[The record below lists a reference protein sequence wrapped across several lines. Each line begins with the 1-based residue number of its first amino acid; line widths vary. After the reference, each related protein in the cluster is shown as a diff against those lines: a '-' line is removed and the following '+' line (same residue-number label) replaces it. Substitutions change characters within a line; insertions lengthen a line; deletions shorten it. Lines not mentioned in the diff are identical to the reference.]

1 MTYISMKE
9 TNEQQDLTVEKIL
22 DEYGD
27 ENAAPPEPELS
38 PKEKAVAE
46 ALAHAQTKEP
56 LRPESRQKKPAK
68 RTKVSFL
75 QAEHSDAEQ
84 MPMRVN
90 VPSGQKQEEPPS
102 DPPIRNFSD
111 DSPKIRRMSDSTR
124 AREIEKIK
132 KKNQKNKKKK
142 KAEVAQEEMPYA
154 KERPEGDYM
163 YTQIHGAKK
172 AQKRK
177 KVKRTPDV
185 GAAGTETISLTV
197 RDVVSVKQ
205 LEEPEPVQPIEV
217 EPAPRA
223 PKTSLDLSNTAVL
236 DSKEIDVTIKRS
248 KEEAEALTQKRREII
263 NKMEL
268 STVSDIRGDIAE
280 LKGAIGFRIFA
291 LLLVFVISGLIAL
304 GDLWN
309 FVWVNEM
316 NPVIAA
322 VIQFLLAI
330 AAAVVCLP
338 VLKNGFRRLL
348 SFQADTDSVAAAAFA
363 GCGAVT
369 GINVVLAIL
378 GMEMLPCYLPCA
390 VLALLLHSVGK
401 MLIISRELTNLRLAT
416 SHANCSGV
424 TIVEDEQRADALA
437 RGVLGDFP
445 ILAAMRHTDSL
456 IDFRKFTYSADLADR
471 FCRVAAPLTTIGA
484 IVAAVLLTLLK
495 AQSAM
500 YGVQL
505 FSMLAVAASCASITF
520 VVNLPLFNAT
530 RSLAKNGALL
540 LGYQSVD
547 DFYDTN
553 AVMIDAASLFPEGAV
568 HLAGVKMF
576 SNVNMEDTLL
586 CAASLASH
594 AGSVIGNI
602 FGEVLEGKEK
612 RLYPVENY
620 VYEDSLG
627 LCGWIHSQRVLLGSR
642 DLMKAHNIEGLP
654 SRSRE
659 AEMVGPNQEAVYLSV
674 SGNLSA
680 IFLVE
685 LRADRLVKF
694 WTKQCA
700 KRGVCLIMRSV
711 DPMITLNRIATTFEI
726 PASMLKIIPAR
737 MHGEYGRE
745 TAPVENMS
753 ASMACTGGFSS
764 LASLI
769 IATKV
774 LRSTAMFG
782 VFVQAVSVLL
792 GIGLVLMEAVLG
804 LGLTPAWML
813 IFQIGTSLLTMLTV
827 NIRRTY

>member
-1 MTYISMKE
+1 MVDLQKAVERGLIHSGGNGNAVSLQLFTVGLGVFCQRVSAAADKHRRRYAFELSVRCLDGRNIRILPTDALRE
-9 TNEQQDLTVEKIL
+9 EQLSHCLTVSGIQKPGKPGKVKEGIAKYLGRQVDAHIMEHQRGSCCKMTACRIADDGEASRIQSVLRSMFPEKQHRVPDL
-22 DEYGD
+22 
-27 ENAAPPEPELS
+27 L
-38 PKEKAVAE
+38 
-46 ALAHAQTKEP
+46 
-56 LRPESRQKKPAK
+56 LRVWEGLHIQLGVIDVYDK
-68 RTKVSFL
+68 RTAFFRHI
-75 QAEHSDAEQ
+75 QA
-84 MPMRVN
+84 
-90 VPSGQKQEEPPS
+90 
-102 DPPIRNFSD
+102 I
-111 DSPKIRRMSDSTR
+111 
-124 AREIEKIK
+124 
-132 KKNQKNKKKK
+132 
-142 KAEVAQEEMPYA
+142 
-154 KERPEGDYM
+154 
-163 YTQIHGAKK
+163 
-172 AQKRK
+172 
-177 KVKRTPDV
+177 
-185 GAAGTETISLTV
+185 
-197 RDVVSVKQ
+197 
-205 LEEPEPVQPIEV
+205 
-217 EPAPRA
+217 
-223 PKTSLDLSNTAVL
+223 
-236 DSKEIDVTIKRS
+236 
-248 KEEAEALTQKRREII
+248 
-263 NKMEL
+263 
-268 STVSDIRGDIAE
+268 
-280 LKGAIGFRIFA
+280 
-291 LLLVFVISGLIAL
+291 
-304 GDLWN
+304 
-309 FVWVNEM
+309 
-316 NPVIAA
+316 
-322 VIQFLLAI
+322 
-330 AAAVVCLP
+330 
-338 VLKNGFRRLL
+338 
-348 SFQADTDSVAAAAFA
+348 
-363 GCGAVT
+363 
-369 GINVVLAIL
+369 
-378 GMEMLPCYLPCA
+378 
-390 VLALLLHSVGK
+390 
-401 MLIISRELTNLRLAT
+401 
-416 SHANCSGV
+416 
-424 TIVEDEQRADALA
+424 
-437 RGVLGDFP
+437 
-445 ILAAMRHTDSL
+445 
-456 IDFRKFTYSADLADR
+456 
-471 FCRVAAPLTTIGA
+471 
-484 IVAAVLLTLLK
+484 
-495 AQSAM
+495 
-500 YGVQL
+500 
-505 FSMLAVAASCASITF
+505 
-520 VVNLPLFNAT
+520 
-530 RSLAKNGALL
+530 
-540 LGYQSVD
+540 
-547 DFYDTN
+547 
-553 AVMIDAASLFPEGAV
+553 AV

-654 SRSRE
+654 SRARE

>member
-1 MTYISMKE
+1 MDN
-9 TNEQQDLTVEKIL
+9 NEQQDLTLESIL
-22 DEYGD
+22 DEFGD

-38 PKEKAVAE
+38 PKDRAVAE
-46 ALAHAQTKEP
+46 ALAHAQGSQP
-56 LRPESRQKKPAK
+56 MRPESRPKKNAK

-75 QAEHSDAEQ
+75 QSEHSDAEQ

-90 VPSGQKQEEPPS
+90 VPSGQTRPEPPS

-132 KKNQKNKKKK
+132 KKNKKNKK
-142 KAEVAQEEMPYA
+142 ANVAPEEQPYA

-163 YTQIHGAKK
+163 YTQIHGAKR

-177 KVKRTPDV
+177 KVKRTPDL
-185 GAAGTETISLTV
+185 GAAGTETISLNV

-205 LEEPEPVQPIEV
+205 LPEPEPVQPIEV

-223 PKTSLDLSNTAVL
+223 AKTSIDLSNTAVL
-236 DSKEIDVTIKRS
+236 DPNEIDITIKRS

-280 LKGAIGFRIFA
+280 LKSAIGFRIFA
-291 LLLVFVISGLIAL
+291 LAVVFIISGLL
-304 GDLWN
+304 VVGTLWN
-309 FVWVNEM
+309 FVWIMEM
-316 NPVIAA
+316 NAVIAA
-322 VIQFLLAI
+322 IIQFLLA
-330 AAAVVCLP
+330 AAAAIVCLP

-348 SFQADTDSVAAAAFA
+348 SFQADTDSVAAVAFA
-363 GCGAVT
+363 GCSAVT
-369 GINVVLAIL
+369 LVNAVLSVMQA
-378 GMEMLPCYLPCA
+378 ETLPCYLPCA

-401 MLIISRELTNLRLAT
+401 MLIISRELTNLKLAT

-456 IDFRKFTYSADLADR
+456 IDFRKYTYSADLADK
-471 FCRVAAPLTTIGA
+471 FCRIAAPLTTIGA
-484 IVAAVLLTLLK
+484 LGAAVALTLLK
-495 AQSAM
+495 AESVA
-500 YGVQL
+500 YGLQL

-530 RSLAKNGALL
+530 RSMAKNGALL

-553 AVMIDAASLFPEGAV
+553 AMMIDAASLYPEGSV

-576 SNVNMEDTLL
+576 SNVNMEETLL
-586 CAASLASH
+586 AAASLATH
-594 AGSVIGNI
+594 AGSVIRTA
-602 FGEVLEGKEK
+602 FGEVLEGKEN

-654 SRSRE
+654 SRARE

-694 WTKQCA
+694 WTKHCA
-700 KRGVCLIMRSV
+700 KRGVCLILRSV
-711 DPMITLNRIATTFEI
+711 DPIITLNRIASTFEI

-737 MHGEYGRE
+737 MHKEYDKE

-764 LASLI
+764 LAHLI
-769 IATKV
+769 IGTKV
-774 LRSTAMFG
+774 LRRTAMFG
-782 VFVQAVSVLL
+782 IFVQAVAVLL
-792 GIGLVLMEAVLG
+792 GIGLVLMESILG
-804 LGLTPAWML
+804 LGLTPAGML
-813 IFQIGTSLLTMLTV
+813 IFQIVTSLLTILTV